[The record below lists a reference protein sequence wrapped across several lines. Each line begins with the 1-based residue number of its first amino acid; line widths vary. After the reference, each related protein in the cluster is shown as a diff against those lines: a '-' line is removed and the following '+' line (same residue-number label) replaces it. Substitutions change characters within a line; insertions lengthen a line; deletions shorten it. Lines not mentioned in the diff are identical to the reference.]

1 MRVAIELSKNVEG
14 VHIEYVNISNLPML
28 NTDLEKEGTYPIEV
42 ESFRKK
48 ILEADSFLFASP
60 ENNYSVSGR

>member
-48 ILEADSFLFASP
+48 ILEADIFLFASP